1 MATVRKHVSNILV
14 EYASILV
21 TNACILLRKRTIQSE
36 KILVLARYARPP
48 STLLSSFD

>member
-36 KILVLARYARPP
+36 KVLARYARPT
-48 STLLSSFD
+48 STLLFSFD